1 MILPLSPPI
10 PARNSQA
17 GQSACLDDWPRVFDL
32 LLRMKSGEAL
42 LPGGE
47 EKSGDVQHFAEK
59 TLKRTKF
66 DIAACNRVN

>member
-10 PARNSQA
+10 PAGNSQA
-17 GQSACLDDWPRVFDL
+17 GQSAGVDDWPRVFDL

-47 EKSGDVQHFAEK
+47 EKSGDVQHFCEEN
-59 TLKRTKF
+59 
-66 DIAACNRVN
+66 IEENYI